1 MTKVKPFWDVHTDDN
16 NRHTRCVQWTKNNVD
31 RLVKRQEYLN
41 WFIITDRTLIQ
52 PINPC
57 YNQFIVTLTN
67 YY

>member
-41 WFIITDRTLIQ
+41 WLISQ
-52 PINPC
+52 SIDP
-57 YNQFIVTLTN
+57 YNKIKQTFGYIS
-67 YY
+67 